1 MPPLRTWSASAT
13 LQQRGRTYH
22 YTVTGTIEEMN
33 IHTYKAGD

>member
-22 YTVTGTIEEMN
+22 YPYRHVEEMN